1 MSRLAALVCGV
12 AVYFFFF
19 GVFLYLLGFLENK
32 FVPKSIDSGTLGPV
46 GAALSINIF
55 LVSVFAIQHSVMA
68 RPAFK
73 RIWTRVIPRAIERS
87 TYVLLS
93 SLALILLMAFWKP
106 VPTII
111 WDVRNSSLGTGIIG
125 IQIAGWFIVL
135 ASTFMID
142 HFDLVG
148 IRQVYCAFRQQELN
162 RGRFRKR
169 FFYKLVRHLIM
180 TGFLIAFWATP
191 MMTIGHLIFSLGM
204 TIYIYVAVK
213 IFEERD
219 LIIEIGQPYID
230 YQSEVGPFFPGIGKR
245 AANST
250 AATQI
255 E

>member
-1 MSRLAALVCGV
+1 
-12 AVYFFFF
+12 
-19 GVFLYLLGFLENK
+19 
-32 FVPKSIDSGTLGPV
+32 
-46 GAALSINIF
+46 
-55 LVSVFAIQHSVMA
+55 MA

-93 SLALILLMAFWKP
+93 SLALILLMAFWQP

-169 FFYKLVRHLIM
+169 FFYKLVRHPIM